1 MIINSPSPVLT
12 PVVLLRELTEPEC
25 DRNPGNTALEDISGE
40 QLQLELEQ
48 IIQDYRRKKQKQE
61 NIEKNKQEKFIISV

>member
-1 MIINSPSPVLT
+1 MILPLIL
-12 PVVLLRELTEPEC
+12 LLRELTEPEC
-25 DRNPGNTALEDISGE
+25 DRDPSRGASVNNALEDISGE

-48 IIQDYRRKKQKQE
+48 IIEDYRRKKQKQE

>member
-1 MIINSPSPVLT
+1 MISTLIL
-12 PVVLLRELTEPEC
+12 LLRELTEPEC
-25 DRNPGNTALEDISGE
+25 DRDSSRVAALEDISGE

-48 IIQDYRRKKQKQE
+48 IIEDYRRKKQKQE

>member
-1 MIINSPSPVLT
+1 
-12 PVVLLRELTEPEC
+12 
-25 DRNPGNTALEDISGE
+25 LEDISGE

-48 IIQDYRRKKQKQE
+48 IIEDYRRKKQKQE